1 MGYIGG
7 ARGALGMVGIRAMS
21 GWVGSKMAAEIGGVD
36 GVGMVD
42 GVGGESE
49 VGGF

>member
-1 MGYIGG
+1 
-7 ARGALGMVGIRAMS
+7 MVGIGAVS

-36 GVGMVD
+36 GVGMVG
-42 GVGGESE
+42 GVGGESG

>member
-1 MGYIGG
+1 
-7 ARGALGMVGIRAMS
+7 MVGIRAVS

-36 GVGMVD
+36 GVGMIGGVDGVD
-42 GVGGESE
+42 GVGGESG